1 MEEIKQKVRDY
12 LPTVGVTALIIL
24 GGVLLTLLI
33 T

>member
-1 MEEIKQKVRDY
+1 MEEIKQKVLDY
-12 LPTVGVTALIIL
+12 LPTVGFTALIIL